1 MKKNVLIIVVIAIV
15 ALVGGLFFYK
25 MGFNVGEDL
34 KEKDN
39 VSDVAQGES
48 EKEVVE
54 EKNIEFF
61 NDFIKAIVPVTIGAA
76 ILVPSHDWN
85 PPLGNEL

>member
-48 EKEVVE
+48 EK
-54 EKNIEFF
+54 
-61 NDFIKAIVPVTIGAA
+61 
-76 ILVPSHDWN
+76 
-85 PPLGNEL
+85 